1 MSYLDSYGVREA
13 RRERHLKLGILAALL
28 AVIAG
33 VVIFFWLRDHS
44 EKQQVA
50 HFLAALKGGD
60 YKSAYQFWGCSYE
73 KPCREYPFD
82 RFLEDWGP
90 SSPQGNRAAAR
101 QSTGQHCK
109 SGRIEVI
116 QYHGR
121 EVQLWVERKTQL
133 IGFAPWPI
141 DTSQPANL
149 TVRLR
154 RIMHDLAGDCA
165 PPPMKVP

>member
-1 MSYLDSYGVREA
+1 MSYLDSYGVKEA
-13 RRERHLKLGILAALL
+13 RQEKHLKLGILAALL

-33 VVIFFWLRDHS
+33 VVIFFWLRDRS

-50 HFLAALKGGD
+50 HFLATLKAGD

-82 RFLEDWGP
+82 KFLEDWGP
-90 SSPQGNRAAAR
+90 SSPQGNAASAA
-101 QSTGQHCK
+101 QSGGQHCK
-109 SGRIEVI
+109 SGRIEIVR
-116 QYHGR
+116 YPGR

-141 DTSQPANL
+141 DTTPAQDFR
-149 TVRLR
+149 TRLR
-154 RIMHDLAGDCA
+154 RTLHDLAGDCA
-165 PPPMKVP
+165 PPPMK